1 MRLHRQSQQ
10 QVPLVTRGRVHEAWL
25 QVYLQV
31 QILTVYNYKGTA
43 CLTAGRVLA
52 FANEH
57 HSSKLEDRKLLGQEE
72 GPRNA
77 AMSADQTFPEG
88 WIEVTDLPLDWLT
101 QSETEIARHQPL
113 LHSAVRAQIS
123 TRDSDIIHLGRGIN
137 VLAMEVLESSIQL
150 VRQDTIC
157 ERVKEEPFTEL
168 NVEMK
173 WESFSGFNICQL
185 IHCNKCPRAIS
196 SISLHCRKVTSHC
209 MSLPEG
215 LLASQISSSKRFR
228 QVHAHLKLDIKLINF
243 PEAGSV
249 GGHQGHGHR
258 QREAHF
264 P

>member
-101 QSETEIARHQPL
+101 QSETEIACHQPL

-137 VLAMEVLESSIQL
+137 VLTIQL

-185 IHCNKCPRAIS
+185 TLSTSCTS
-196 SISLHCRKVTSHC
+196 SISASHK
-209 MSLPEG
+209 
-215 LLASQISSSKRFR
+215 SQPGIFWCT
-228 QVHAHLKLDIKLINF
+228 
-243 PEAGSV
+243 
-249 GGHQGHGHR
+249 
-258 QREAHF
+258 
-264 P
+264 